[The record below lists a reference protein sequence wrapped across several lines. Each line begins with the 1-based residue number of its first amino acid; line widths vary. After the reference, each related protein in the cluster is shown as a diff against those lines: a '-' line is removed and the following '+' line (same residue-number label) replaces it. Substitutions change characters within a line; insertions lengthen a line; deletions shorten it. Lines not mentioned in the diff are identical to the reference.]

1 MQVQDMLQVNV
12 SVLICDH
19 FTIHFHLL
27 EAIRQHTEGSLNSV
41 QKYLWMLGQLIISS
55 FQK

>member
-1 MQVQDMLQVNV
+1 MQVQGMLQVSV
-12 SVLICDH
+12 SVLICDN

-27 EAIRQHTEGSLNSV
+27 EAICQHAEGSLNSV
-41 QKYLWMLGQLIISS
+41 QKYLWILGQLIISC